1 MRSRRGAISAMST
14 TDYQSLPRHVHG
26 PEGLSSPRFRPISW
40 KRALVVLT
48 AAFVVLAAAS
58 PATGSLKT
66 RLDRALRVQGVSSSQ
81 TGAIVYDLSLDTYVY
96 RKNQA
101 LALKPAS
108 NEKLPVAVTA
118 LSILQPGYTIP
129 TELRAK
135 GHQTGSVWNGK
146 LILKGYGNPALSG
159 SQLGRLARAVE
170 KKGITRVTGA
180 IVGDETFFD
189 KVRVGPG
196 WKASFYKDECP
207 PLSALIVNRG
217 HFRGYITSRP
227 ALAAAKMLR
236 SKLVDRGIKVD
247 GRARL
252 GRADPSSAVIATE
265 RSPALRWLVRSM
277 DRQSDN
283 FYAETFVKLLGALEA
298 NEGSTTA
305 GTRVVRQELRRRNV
319 PLRGVVIAD
328 GSGLSAYDR
337 LTAKTTA
344 RLLRSA
350 FADRDISS
358 AFVDSLPTAGVNGTL
373 VDRMTSGPAYR
384 NVYAKTG
391 TTDSASALSGYV
403 RSRYVFSILMNGSPI
418 PWWYARQAQDRFA
431 QVLAGQ

>member
-1 MRSRRGAISAMST
+1 MSAMST
-14 TDYQSLPRHVHG
+14 IDYQLFRRHVHG
-26 PEGLSSPRFRPISW
+26 PEGLSSSRLRPISW
-40 KRALVVLT
+40 KRTLVVLAT
-48 AAFVVLAAAS
+48 AFVVLAAAA

-66 RLDRALRVQGVSSSQ
+66 RLDRALRAQGVSSSQ
-81 TGAIVYDLSLDTYVY
+81 TGAIVYDLTANAYVY

-101 LALKPAS
+101 VALKPAS

-129 TELRAK
+129 TELRWQ
-135 GHQTGSVWNGK
+135 GHQTGAVWNGK
-146 LILKGYGNPALSG
+146 LVLKGYGDPSLSG
-159 SQLGRLARAVE
+159 SQLGRLARAVDNA
-170 KKGITRVTGA
+170 GITRVTGA

-189 KVRVGPG
+189 KTRVGPG

-217 HFRGYITSRP
+217 HFKGYITSRP

-247 GRARL
+247 GRAKL
-252 GRADPSSAVIATE
+252 GRAAPSPAVVTTVQ
-265 RSPALRWLVRSM
+265 SPALRWLVRTM

-298 NEGSTTA
+298 NEGSTAA
-305 GTRVVRQELRRRNV
+305 GTQVIRQELRRRNV
-319 PLRGVVIAD
+319 PLRGVVLAD
-328 GSGLSAYDR
+328 GSGLSSYDR
-337 LTAKTTA
+337 LTAKATT
-344 RLLRSA
+344 RILRSA
-350 FADRDISS
+350 LADGGVST
-358 AFVDSLPTAGVNGTL
+358 AFLGSLPVAGVNGTL
-373 VDRMTSGPAYR
+373 VDRMRSGPAYR

-418 PWWYARQAQDRFA
+418 PWWYAREAQDRFA

>member
-1 MRSRRGAISAMST
+1 
-14 TDYQSLPRHVHG
+14 
-26 PEGLSSPRFRPISW
+26 
-40 KRALVVLT
+40 VVFT

-58 PATGSLKT
+58 PATGSLKN
-66 RLDRALRVQGVSSSQ
+66 RLDRALRAPGISSSQ
-81 TGAIVYDLSLDTYVY
+81 TGAIVYDLSKDAYVY

-101 LALKPAS
+101 VALKPAS

-129 TELRAK
+129 TELRAQ
-135 GHQTGSVWNGK
+135 GHQTNSVWNGK

-170 KKGITRVTGA
+170 NAGITRVTGA
-180 IVGDETFFD
+180 IMGDETFFD

-217 HFRGYITSRP
+217 HFKGYITSRP

-236 SKLVDRGIKVD
+236 SKLVDRGIKVG
-247 GRARL
+247 GRAKV
-252 GRADPSSAVIATE
+252 GRADSSSAVVATVQ
-265 RSPALRWLVRSM
+265 SPALRWLVRTM

-283 FYAETFVKLLGALEA
+283 FYAEMLVKVLGAAERSK
-298 NEGSTTA
+298 GTTWD
-305 GTRVVRQELRRRNV
+305 GTRVIRAELRSRDV
-319 PLRGVVIAD
+319 PMRGVVISD
-328 GSGLSAYDR
+328 GSGLSAHDR
-337 LTAKTTA
+337 LTARAVA

-350 FADRDISS
+350 LSDPKIEN
-358 AFVDSLPTAGVNGTL
+358 AFVDSLPMAGVNGTL

-384 NVYAKTG
+384 NVRAKTG